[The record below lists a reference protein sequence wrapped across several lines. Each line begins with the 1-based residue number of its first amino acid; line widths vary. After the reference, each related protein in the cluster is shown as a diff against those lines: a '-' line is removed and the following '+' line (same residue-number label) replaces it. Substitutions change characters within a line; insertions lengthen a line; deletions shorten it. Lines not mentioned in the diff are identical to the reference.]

1 MKKNDRH
8 APYKASGRG
17 VTQENGA
24 WAKKN
29 SHHAPNKNKEKS
41 SRAKTGQDGRKS
53 HAIPRVRSTKVSFTK
68 IYDLVCP
75 EKKKL
80 KKLSQI
86 LLSLFK

>member
-8 APYKASGRG
+8 APYKARGRG

-53 HAIPRVRSTKVSFTK
+53 LAIPRVRSTKVSFTK

-75 EKKKL
+75 A
-80 KKLSQI
+80 
-86 LLSLFK
+86 